1 MVQPVRPH
9 RQASIDGLF
18 AELTSLCKTILFA
31 GLVALLPKIVLAQP
45 FTIPSASMEP
55 TLQQGDYIVVSKFS
69 YGWSRFSVP
78 FGPPLGHGRLFGRAP
93 RRGDVVV
100 FKLPRNVRED
110 YVKRVLGLPGDRLQ
124 VRSGVLFINNE
135 PAPLR
140 VTGEAPTTCP
150 NGLPFRV
157 DALRLQERL
166 PGGRVHPIAACL
178 AGMGG
183 ANDTAVYTVPADCF
197 FMMGDNRDNSVDSRF
212 PPYGG
217 PNSRSAMAA
226 CPFDPHLA
234 AALSDPENGVGYVPF
249 DNLVGRADLILFSW
263 SAGAS
268 LFKPWTWVT
277 DVQPSRWFRQ
287 IT

>member
-1 MVQPVRPH
+1 MSQPEVPRAPMSVR
-9 RQASIDGLF
+9 RAVAELASI
-18 AELTSLCKTILFA
+18 CKTLALA
-31 GLVALLPKIVLAQP
+31 GAVALLPKIVLAQP

-55 TLQQGDYIVVSKFS
+55 TLQQGDYILVSKFS
-69 YGWSRFSVP
+69 YGWSRFSLP
-78 FGPPLGHGRLFGRAP
+78 FGLPLGKGRLLGRAP

-100 FKLPRNVRED
+100 FKLPRDDRQD
-110 YVKRVLGLPGDRLQ
+110 YVKRVVGLPGDRLQ
-124 VRSGVLFINNE
+124 VKDGVLFINAA

-140 VTGEAPTTCP
+140 ARGEAPTTCP

-157 DALRLQERL
+157 EAVRYEERL
-166 PGGRVHPIAACL
+166 PGGRLHPVAACF
-178 AGMGG
+178 AGAGG
-183 ANDTAVYTVPADCF
+183 ANDTAEYTVPAGCF

-217 PNSRSAMAA
+217 PDSRQALAA

-234 AALSDPENGVGYVPF
+234 AVLTDPENGVGFVPF

-263 SAGAS
+263 SPAAS
-268 LFKPWTWVT
+268 MFKPWTWVIGA
-277 DVQPSRWFRQ
+277 QPSRWFHR